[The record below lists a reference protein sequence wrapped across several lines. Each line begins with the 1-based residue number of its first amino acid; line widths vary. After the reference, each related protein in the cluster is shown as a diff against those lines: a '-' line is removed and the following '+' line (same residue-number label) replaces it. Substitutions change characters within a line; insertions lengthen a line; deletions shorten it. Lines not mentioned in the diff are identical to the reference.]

1 MKSFKEYIDEA
12 FVARGAPQFQKGYE
26 DQDAMPSAPEAI
38 EVLNSY
44 VSQIGED
51 ETMNPRLAVA
61 RLKEN
66 ISKLGYEFDISGLD
80 ETGTS
85 RFPLKYGSGGFG
97 TSYDENSYGEFV
109 EDDGISKHI
118 EGGIS
123 LMVSVTPTGTG
134 KSIVNAEVV
143 RNLDTEME

>member
-1 MKSFKEYIDEA
+1 MKSFKEYIDEG
-12 FVARGAPQFQKGYE
+12 FFGKGAPQFQKGYE
-26 DQDAMPSAPEAI
+26 DQDAMPSAPEAV

-44 VSQIGED
+44 VSQIGEV

-66 ISKLGYEFDISGLD
+66 ISKLGYEFDMTGLD
-80 ETGTS
+80 ATGTS
-85 RFPLKYGSGGFG
+85 RFPLKYGSGVFEVNR
-97 TSYDENSYGEFV
+97 TENPYGEFV

-118 EGGIS
+118 PGGIS
-123 LMVSVTPTGTG
+123 LMISVTPTGTG

-143 RNLDTEME
+143 RNLDTGV

>member
-1 MKSFKEYIDEA
+1 MKSFKEHIKEGFFA
-12 FVARGAPQFQKGYE
+12 KGAPQYQQVHQ

-44 VSQIGED
+44 VGHIGES
-51 ETMNPRLAVA
+51 EVMNPKLALS

-66 ISKLGYEFDISGLD
+66 ISKLGYEFDMAGLNPD
-80 ETGTS
+80 GVTT
-85 RFPLKYGSGGFG
+85 FPLRYGAGAVGV
-97 TSYDENSYGEFV
+97 SYDENPYGEMQ

-123 LMVSVTPTGTG
+123 LMVNVTPTGTG
-134 KSIVNAEVV
+134 KYIVNAEVV
-143 RNLDTEME
+143 RNMDSME

>member
-1 MKSFKEYIDEA
+1 MKSFKEYIDEG
-12 FVARGAPQFQKGYE
+12 FFGKGAPQFQKGYE
-26 DQDAMPSAPEAI
+26 DQDAMPSAPEAV

-44 VSQIGED
+44 VSQIGEV

-66 ISKLGYEFDISGLD
+66 ISKLGYEFDMTGLD
-80 ETGTS
+80 ATGTS
-85 RFPLKYGSGGFG
+85 RFPLKYGNGGFEVNR
-97 TSYDENSYGEFV
+97 TENPYGEFV

-118 EGGIS
+118 PGGIS
-123 LMVSVTPTGTG
+123 LMISVTPTGTG

-143 RNLDTEME
+143 RNLDTGV